1 MVEAAGGCLGRQLPN
16 VREEGFPVVGVAR
29 HGGVGQ
35 RPAAV
40 ELLVRVRIGVGA
52 RVGVRVRVRV
62 RVRVGLGLELGL
74 GSGLGSGSGSGLAFT
89 MLLY

>member
-16 VREEGFPVVGVAR
+16 VREEGLPVVGVAR

-40 ELLVRVRIGVGA
+40 ELLVRLR
-52 RVGVRVRVRV
+52 VRVRVRV
-62 RVRVGLGLELGL
+62 RVRARARARVRVRVRVRA
-74 GSGLGSGSGSGLAFT
+74 S
-89 MLLY
+89 